1 MKSIKLLVFVLVI
14 GLLSACSPNTTN
26 ETAKD
31 NKLVVYS
38 SIYPVWDF
46 TSKVGG
52 DKIDNKLLVPMGS
65 EAHDWEPSPTDIAGL
80 EKADVLV
87 INGLGMEFWTK
98 SVLDSLS
105 NKDLTLID
113 TSKEANLIEGH
124 SHDHDHDHDDDHDHD
139 HDHNED
145 KEHEHD
151 EHDEHDKDHDHDEH
165 DKDHDHDKHD
175 HDGEIKL
182 SYDPHIWSSPVQA
195 KKQMKIIME
204 ELSKKDPEN
213 ADYYKAN
220 FDKYAAEF
228 DKLDSEYRDG
238 LGNLPNKKIV
248 VSHEAY
254 GYMTHEYGL
263 TQMGIEGLIPESEPT
278 PQRMAE
284 IIDFVKENKINTIFF
299 EQSSGSKVAEAI
311 EKATGAKIK
320 VLSTLESLTKEQ
332 VDNGD
337 DYFSVMRQNLE
348 VLKEALK

>member
-1 MKSIKLLVFVLVI
+1 MKVFKLLFLVLAM
-14 GLLSACSPNTTN
+14 GLLSACSTNTVDKSPL
-26 ETAKD
+26 E
-31 NKLVVYS
+31 NKLTVYS

-52 DKIDNKLLVPMGS
+52 DKIDNKLLVPMGT
-65 EAHDWEPSPTDIAGL
+65 EAHDWEPSPTDIAAL

-87 INGLGMEFWTK
+87 INGLGMEFWAN
-98 SVLDSLS
+98 SVLGSLS
-105 NKDLTLID
+105 NKNLTLID

-124 SHDHDHDHDDDHDHD
+124 HHDHGHNHDHEDEHEHEHDHEDQHKHEHDHDD
-139 HDHNED
+139 ET
-145 KEHEHD
+145 
-151 EHDEHDKDHDHDEH
+151 
-165 DKDHDHDKHD
+165 
-175 HDGEIKL
+175 KL

-213 ADYYKAN
+213 AEYYKSN
-220 FDKYAAEF
+220 FEKYSTEF
-228 DKLDSEYRDG
+228 DKLDSEYRES
-238 LGNLPNKKIV
+238 LESLPNKKIV

-284 IIDFVKENKINTIFF
+284 IIDYVKENNVNTIFF
-299 EQSSGSKVAEAI
+299 EQSSGSKVAETI
-311 EKATGAKIK
+311 EKATGAKTK

-348 VLKEALK
+348 ALKEALK

>member
-1 MKSIKLLVFVLVI
+1 MKVFKLLFLVLAM
-14 GLLSACSPNTTN
+14 GLLSACSTNTVDKSPL
-26 ETAKD
+26 E
-31 NKLVVYS
+31 NKLTVYS

-52 DKIDNKLLVPMGS
+52 DKIDNKLLVPMGT
-65 EAHDWEPSPTDIAGL
+65 EAHDWEPSPTDIAAL

-87 INGLGMEFWTK
+87 INGLGMEFWAN
-98 SVLDSLS
+98 SVLGSLS
-105 NKDLTLID
+105 NKNLTLID

-124 SHDHDHDHDDDHDHD
+124 HHDHGHNHDHEDEHEHEHDHEDQHKHEHDHDD
-139 HDHNED
+139 ET
-145 KEHEHD
+145 
-151 EHDEHDKDHDHDEH
+151 
-165 DKDHDHDKHD
+165 
-175 HDGEIKL
+175 KL

-213 ADYYKAN
+213 AEYYKSN
-220 FDKYAAEF
+220 FEKYSTEF
-228 DKLDSEYRDG
+228 DKLDSEYRES
-238 LGNLPNKKIV
+238 LESLPNKKIV

-254 GYMTHEYGL
+254 GYMAHEYGL

-284 IIDFVKENKINTIFF
+284 IIDYVKENNVSTIFF
-299 EQSSGSKVAEAI
+299 EQSSGSKVAETI
-311 EKATGAKIK
+311 EKATGAKTK

-348 VLKEALK
+348 ALKEALK

>member
-1 MKSIKLLVFVLVI
+1 MKVFKLLFLVLAM
-14 GLLSACSPNTTN
+14 GLLSACSTNTVDKSPL
-26 ETAKD
+26 E
-31 NKLVVYS
+31 NKLTVYS

-52 DKIDNKLLVPMGS
+52 DKIDNKLLVPMGT
-65 EAHDWEPSPTDIAGL
+65 EAHDWEPSPTDIAAL

-87 INGLGMEFWTK
+87 INGLGMEFWAN
-98 SVLDSLS
+98 SVLGSLS
-105 NKDLTLID
+105 NKNLTLID

-124 SHDHDHDHDDDHDHD
+124 HHDHGHNHDHEDEHEHEHDHEDQHKHEHDHDD
-139 HDHNED
+139 ET
-145 KEHEHD
+145 
-151 EHDEHDKDHDHDEH
+151 
-165 DKDHDHDKHD
+165 
-175 HDGEIKL
+175 KL

-213 ADYYKAN
+213 AEYYKSN
-220 FDKYAAEF
+220 FEKYSTEF
-228 DKLDSEYRDG
+228 DKLDSEYRES
-238 LGNLPNKKIV
+238 LESLPNKKIV

-284 IIDFVKENKINTIFF
+284 IIDYVKENNVNTIFF
-299 EQSSGSKVAEAI
+299 EQSSGSKVAETI
-311 EKATGAKIK
+311 EKATGAKTK

-332 VDNGD
+332 IDNGD

-348 VLKEALK
+348 ALKEALK

>member
-1 MKSIKLLVFVLVI
+1 MKVFKLLFLVLVM
-14 GLLSACSPNTTN
+14 GLLSACSTNTVDKTPK
-26 ETAKD
+26 E
-31 NKLVVYS
+31 NKLTVYS

-52 DKIDNKLLVPMGS
+52 DKIDNKLLVPMGT
-65 EAHDWEPSPTDIAGL
+65 EAHDWEPSPTDIAAL

-87 INGLGMEFWTK
+87 INGLGMEFWAD
-98 SVLDSLS
+98 SVLGSLS
-105 NKDLTLID
+105 NKNLTLID

-124 SHDHDHDHDDDHDHD
+124 HHDHGHDHDHEDEHEHEHEDEHDHKHDHD
-139 HDHNED
+139 H
-145 KEHEHD
+145 EHD
-151 EHDEHDKDHDHDEH
+151 
-165 DKDHDHDKHD
+165 
-175 HDGEIKL
+175 EIKL

-204 ELSKKDPEN
+204 ELSKKDPAN
-213 ADYYKAN
+213 ADYYKSN
-220 FDKYAAEF
+220 FEKYSTEF
-228 DKLDSEYRDG
+228 DKLDSEYRES
-238 LGNLPNKKIV
+238 LESLPTKKIV

-254 GYMTHEYGL
+254 GYMAHEYGL

-284 IIDFVKENKINTIFF
+284 IIDYVKENNVSTIFF
-299 EQSSGSKVAEAI
+299 EQSSGSKVAETI
-311 EKATGAKIK
+311 EKATGAKTK

-348 VLKEALK
+348 ALKEALK

>member
-1 MKSIKLLVFVLVI
+1 MKVFKLLFLVLAM
-14 GLLSACSPNTTN
+14 GLLSACSTNTVDKSPL
-26 ETAKD
+26 E
-31 NKLVVYS
+31 NKLTVYS

-52 DKIDNKLLVPMGS
+52 DKIDNKLLVPMGT
-65 EAHDWEPSPTDIAGL
+65 EAHDWEPSPTDIAAL

-87 INGLGMEFWTK
+87 INGLGMEFWAN
-98 SVLDSLS
+98 SVLGSLS
-105 NKDLTLID
+105 NKNLTLID

-124 SHDHDHDHDDDHDHD
+124 HHDHGHNHDHEDEHEHEHDHEDQHKHEHDHDD
-139 HDHNED
+139 ET
-145 KEHEHD
+145 
-151 EHDEHDKDHDHDEH
+151 
-165 DKDHDHDKHD
+165 
-175 HDGEIKL
+175 KL

-213 ADYYKAN
+213 AEYYKSN
-220 FDKYAAEF
+220 FEKYSTEF
-228 DKLDSEYRDG
+228 DKLDSEYRES
-238 LGNLPNKKIV
+238 LESLPNKKIV

-284 IIDFVKENKINTIFF
+284 IIDYVKENNVNTIFF
-299 EQSSGSKVAEAI
+299 EQSSGSKVAETI
-311 EKATGAKIK
+311 EKATGAKTK

-332 VDNGD
+332 IDNGD
-337 DYFSVMRQNLE
+337 DYFSVMRQNLKA
-348 VLKEALK
+348 LKEALK